1 MKCRKARPSRN
12 WSLRSKNLSI
22 IKPFRALRP
31 LAENAKRV
39 ACVPYDVVYESEV
52 RRFIASNSHS
62 FLRVTRAEAEFPEGS
77 NPDPA
82 IVFERAR
89 QNLEHFIKEGILV
102 NDSERAFYIYQLVA
116 ESHIQTGLVGCVA
129 IDDYESGH
137 VKKHEKVR
145 PDKVEDRTGHML
157 AVKAQT
163 GLIFLAFRG
172 TDKIRSLFSEK
183 TTAPPL
189 YEFECPAGI
198 LQRVWRA
205 EHTDDWAAAF
215 KEVEDLYIADGHHRA
230 ESARLAREKMRADN
244 PSHTGEEDYN
254 FVVAGM
260 YPAEDLKI
268 LPYNRVVKGLNGLS
282 TDEFFARIQESFVL
296 IGSDEKVPQ
305 NHGEFCMYM
314 DGKWHKFR
322 FNVNYIR
329 EPDPI
334 ERLDVSI
341 LQNFLLGPV
350 LGIGDARTDQ
360 RIGFVGGAR
369 GTAELERIIDEG
381 IATVAF
387 SMFAT
392 TMDDL
397 FAVSDM
403 GEIMPPKSTWF
414 EPKLKD
420 GLLVH
425 LI

>member
-1 MKCRKARPSRN
+1 M
-12 WSLRSKNLSI
+12 SI

-31 LAENAKRV
+31 VADKARQV

-52 RRFIASNSHS
+52 RDYIANNPLS
-62 FLRVTRAEAEFPEGS
+62 FLRVTRSEAEFPEGEKTPS
-77 NPDPA
+77 EV
-82 IVFERAR
+82 VFERAR
-89 QNLEHFIKEGILV
+89 QNLEQFIRDGILV
-102 NDSERAFYIYQLVA
+102 SDPERAFYVYQLVA
-116 ESHIQTGLVGCVA
+116 ETHTQTGLVGCVA

-137 VKKHEKVR
+137 VRKHENVR

-172 TDKIRSLFSEK
+172 TEAIRKLFAE
-183 TTAPPL
+183 TTATEPL
-189 YEFECPAGI
+189 YEFECPSGI
-198 LQRVWRA
+198 TQRVWRA
-205 EHTDDWAAAF
+205 EHTESWAEAF
-215 KEVEDLYIADGHHRA
+215 RAVPDLYIADGHHRA
-230 ESARLAREKMRADN
+230 ESARLARDKRRAED
-244 PSHTGEEDYN
+244 PDHTGNEDYN

-260 YPAEDLKI
+260 FPAEDLRI
-268 LPYNRVVKGLNGLS
+268 LPYNRVVKDLNGLTEEQFFERICENFIV
-282 TDEFFARIQESFVL
+282 TDSEK
-296 IGSDEKVPQ
+296 KVPDT
-305 NHGEFCMYM
+305 HGEVCMYLGGRWY
-314 DGKWHKFR
+314 DLR
-322 FNVNYIR
+322 FNVQYFR

-341 LQNFLLGPV
+341 LQNFLLEPV
-350 LGIGDARTDQ
+350 LGIHDARTDN

-387 SMFAT
+387 SMFPT

-425 LI
+425 EI

>member
-1 MKCRKARPSRN
+1 M
-12 WSLRSKNLSI
+12 
-22 IKPFRALRP
+22 
-31 LAENAKRV
+31 
-39 ACVPYDVVYESEV
+39 PYDVVYESEV
-52 RRFIASNSHS
+52 RAFIAANPLS

-77 NPDPA
+77 NTAPEM
-82 IVFERAR
+82 VFDRAR
-89 QNLEHFIKEGILV
+89 QNLEHLIKEGILV
-102 NDSERAFYIYQLVA
+102 NDPERAFYIYQLVA
-116 ESHIQTGLVGCVA
+116 ESHTQTGLVGCVA
-129 IDDYESGH
+129 IDDYEAGH

-157 AVKAQT
+157 TVKAQT

-172 TDKIRSLFSEK
+172 TDKIHDLFAEK

-205 EHTDDWAAAF
+205 EHTDEWAAAF
-215 KEVEDLYIADGHHRA
+215 TEVEDLYIADGHHRA

-260 YPAEDLKI
+260 YPAEDLRI
-268 LPYNRVVKGLNGLS
+268 LPYNRVVKDLNGL
-282 TDEFFARIQESFVL
+282 TDAEFFTRVQENFVL
-296 IGSDEKVPQ
+296 TETDEKVPQ

-314 DGKWHKFR
+314 DGKWYKLR
-322 FNVNYIR
+322 FNVNYVR

-341 LQNFLLGPV
+341 LQNFLLEPY
-350 LGIGDARTDQ
+350 LGIDDARTDQ

-381 IATVAF
+381 IAKVAF

>member
-1 MKCRKARPSRN
+1 M
-12 WSLRSKNLSI
+12 
-22 IKPFRALRP
+22 
-31 LAENAKRV
+31 
-39 ACVPYDVVYESEV
+39 PYDVVYESEV
-52 RRFIASNSHS
+52 REFIAQNPLS
-62 FLRVTRAEAEFPEGS
+62 FLRVTRSEAEFPEGS
-77 NPDPA
+77 NIAPE

-89 QNLEHFIKEGILV
+89 QNLEKFIKEGLLV
-102 NDSERAFYIYQLVA
+102 MDPERAFYVYQLVA
-116 ESHIQTGLVGCVA
+116 QDHTQTGLVGCVA

-172 TDKIRSLFSEK
+172 TDKIHALFAEM
-183 TTAPPL
+183 TTAQPL

-205 EHTDDWAAAF
+205 GHTDEWTAAF
-215 KEVEDLYIADGHHRA
+215 TEIPDLYIADGHHRA

-244 PSHTGEEDYN
+244 PAHTGEEDYN

-260 YPAEDLKI
+260 YPAEDLRI
-268 LPYNRVVKGLNGLS
+268 LPYNRVIKDLNGLTES
-282 TDEFFARIQESFVL
+282 EFFERVRENFILSET
-296 IGSDEKVPQ
+296 DEKVPQ

-314 DGKWHKFR
+314 DGKWYKLR
-322 FNVNYIR
+322 FNVAYVR
-329 EPDPI
+329 APDPI
-334 ERLDVSI
+334 ESLDVSI
-341 LQNFLLGPV
+341 LQNFLLGPH
-350 LGIGDARTDQ
+350 LGIDDARTNN

-369 GTAELERIIDEG
+369 GTAELERIVDEG
-381 IATVAF
+381 AAKVAF
-387 SMFAT
+387 SLFPT

-425 LI
+425 MI

>member
-1 MKCRKARPSRN
+1 MA
-12 WSLRSKNLSI
+12 I
-22 IKPFRALRP
+22 IKPFQALRP
-31 LAENAKRV
+31 IAENAKRV

-52 RRFIASNSHS
+52 RKYIGSNSLS

-77 NPDPA
+77 TTDPKE
-82 IVFERAR
+82 VFARAR
-89 QNLEHFIKEGILV
+89 QNLEHFIREGILV
-102 NDSERAFYIYQLVA
+102 KDPERAFYIYQLVA
-116 ESHIQTGLVGCVA
+116 QSHTQTGLVGCVA
-129 IDDYESGH
+129 IDGYESGH

-172 TDKIRSLFSEK
+172 TDKIRELFAEK
-183 TTAPPL
+183 TSAPPL

-198 LQRVWRA
+198 VQRVWRA
-205 EHTDDWAAAF
+205 EHTDEWAAAF
-215 KEVEDLYIADGHHRA
+215 TEVEDLYIADGHHRA
-230 ESARLAREKMRADN
+230 ESARLAREKLRAEN
-244 PSHTGEEDYN
+244 PAHTGDEDYN

-260 YPAEDLKI
+260 YPAEDLRI
-268 LPYNRVVKGLNGLS
+268 LPYNRVIKDLNDQ
-282 TDEFFARIQESFVL
+282 TEDEFFVRIQENFIL
-296 IGSDEKVPQ
+296 TDTDEKEPQ

-314 DGKWHKFR
+314 SGKWYKLR
-322 FNVNYIR
+322 FAVNYVR

-341 LQNFLLGPV
+341 LQNFLLEPV

-381 IATVAF
+381 IAKVAF

-425 LI
+425 MI